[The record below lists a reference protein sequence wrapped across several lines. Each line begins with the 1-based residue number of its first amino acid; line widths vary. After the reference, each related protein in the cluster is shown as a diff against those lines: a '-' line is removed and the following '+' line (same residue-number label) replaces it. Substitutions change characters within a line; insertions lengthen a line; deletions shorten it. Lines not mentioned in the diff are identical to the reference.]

1 MDRLKKYN
9 LSKIIAMGGFL
20 VGALL
25 IGTVTFILL
34 KHTDAPRSGS
44 TSNTTDTTKA
54 QSTDTLVTSAMNKLK
69 AGKQEEG
76 IAELQSALVIAKK
89 DNDTAKIS
97 YIEQQIDFAKNSDFS
112 KQETPAPAPKID
124 TKSPNYISY

>member
-9 LSKIIAMGGFL
+9 LSKIIAIGGFL

-25 IGTVTFILL
+25 ISTVTFILL
-34 KHTDAPRSGS
+34 KHTDTPRAD
-44 TSNTTDTTKA
+44 NTNGATDTTVTPT
-54 QSTDTLVTSAMNKLK
+54 TDTLVTSAMNKLK
-69 AGKQEEG
+69 AGKQDEG

-89 DNDTAKIS
+89 DNNTAKIL
-97 YIEQQIDFAKNSDFS
+97 YIEQQIDFAKNSNFS

-124 TKSPNYISY
+124 TKNPNYISH